1 MKSDIASHD
10 SSRRVFV
17 TAQAQLSVGNAV
29 AAIILLEDARYV
41 LQLRDDIEPIWYPG
55 HWGCFGGAV
64 EPGED
69 PVEALRR
76 EVREELAVEIESATF
91 FTEFQFDLAGL
102 KLGRYYRKYYVVPM
116 AVSDLSRLC
125 LGEGVAVEAFDSET
139 MLGKLNISPYDAF
152 ALFLHARASRL
163 EKLSEGGL

>member
-1 MKSDIASHD
+1 MDGQEDRSATFVAAR
-10 SSRRVFV
+10 SR
-17 TAQAQLSVGNAV
+17 LSVGDAS
-29 AAIILLEDARYV
+29 AAIIVLEDGRYL

-55 HWGCFGGAV
+55 HWGCFGGEV
-64 EPGED
+64 ETGED

-76 EVREELAVEIESATF
+76 EVREELALEMGSANF
-91 FTEFQFDLAGL
+91 FTEFQFDLTGL
-102 KLGRYYRKYYVVPM
+102 KLGRYYRRYYVVPM

-152 ALFLHARASRL
+152 ALYLHARASRL
-163 EKLSEGGL
+163 EKPS

>member
-1 MKSDIASHD
+1 MDGPEDRSATFVAAR
-10 SSRRVFV
+10 SR
-17 TAQAQLSVGNAV
+17 LSVGDAS
-29 AAIILLEDARYV
+29 AAIIVLEDGRYL

-64 EPGED
+64 ETGED

-76 EVREELAVEIESATF
+76 EVREELALEMESANF
-91 FTEFQFDLAGL
+91 FTEFQFDLTGL
-102 KLGRYYRKYYVVPM
+102 KLGRYYRRYYVVPM

-163 EKLSEGGL
+163 EKSS